1 MKILLDECLPLDF
14 RRSFSGH
21 DAHTVE
27 WAGFKGKK
35 NGELIE
41 AAELAGYDVLL
52 TVDQG
57 VPHQQNLAGRKLSII
72 VVLSST
78 NQIEDLLPLA
88 DAILSA
94 LNTITLGQIVPVGRK

>member
-1 MKILLDECLPLDF
+1 LK
-14 RRSFSGH
+14 
-21 DAHTVE
+21 

-35 NGELIE
+35 NSELIQ

-57 VPHQQNLAGRKLSII
+57 VPHQQNLAGRRLSII

-78 NQIEDLLPLA
+78 NQIEDLVPLA
-88 DAILSA
+88 DGILSA
-94 LNTITLGQIVPVGRK
+94 LETITRGQIVRVARK

>member
-14 RRSFSGH
+14 RRSFPGH

-35 NGELIE
+35 NSELIQ

-57 VPHQQNLAGRKLSII
+57 VRHQQNLVGRRLSII

-88 DAILSA
+88 DAICLH
-94 LNTITLGQIVPVGRK
+94 

>member
-14 RRSFSGH
+14 RRSFPGH

-35 NGELIE
+35 NSELIK

-57 VPHQQNLAGRKLSII
+57 VPHQQNLAGRRLSII

-94 LNTITLGQIVPVGRK
+94 LETITLGEIVRVGRK